1 MVAVDNVH
9 SDEYAAWLTLAW
21 NNAAQTANS
30 LADQLVTEQQN
41 ALALI
46 AGAGGSVMSVGKNST
61 HQAYSGFNPGSFTQR
76 DITRIFSTLIRYY
89 NQAKAAVT
97 QAFACSADFNNT
109 VPAGY
114 DFDIPVY
121 PLMQDA
127 FAVIAGEP
135 TVLPDLTKL
144 RLPATTPSPGLVAW
158 Q

>member
-21 NNAAQTANS
+21 NNASQTANS

-89 NQAKAAVT
+89 TEAKTIICRAAEEQGFT
-97 QAFACSADFNNT
+97 LDGNFD
-109 VPAGY
+109 Y
-114 DFDIPVY
+114 DEPVY
-121 PLMQDA
+121 DYILKFFTLVA
-127 FAVIAGEP
+127 NTP
-135 TVLPDLTKL
+135 TIPDIRDI
-144 RLPATTPSPGLVAW
+144 RLPLNRCGTGQTLQFANCP
-158 Q
+158 